1 MRSKQL
7 QIGQTM
13 SLRGYTTA
21 ICFGVLA
28 GSAEFPNLTD
38 RVSDIARNAPYPV
51 ILTLPELQA
60 IAARDD
66 GAEAEALIL
75 AARAAE
81 LRTRAKSLSGPV
93 LTAAERTR
101 LKRSMLR

>member
-1 MRSKQL
+1 
-7 QIGQTM
+7 M